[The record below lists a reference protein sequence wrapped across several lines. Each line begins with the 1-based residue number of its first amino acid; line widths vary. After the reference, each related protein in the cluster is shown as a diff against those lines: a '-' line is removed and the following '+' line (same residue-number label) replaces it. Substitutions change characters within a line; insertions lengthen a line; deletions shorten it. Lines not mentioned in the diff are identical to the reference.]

1 MITLEQLLR
10 QAVEMRASDLHLEV
24 GSRPALR
31 VQSDIRFLDLDP
43 LTSEMVDEMILPLL
57 SEEQYDT
64 FIHCGDVDFSH
75 ELPGISRFRVSALN
89 HYRGRGAVF
98 RVIPNEIPTLAGLGL
113 PPVLEKVANLDKG
126 LVIVAGPTGCGKSTT
141 LAAMLGQINERR
153 SAHVLTIED
162 PIEYIHPFR
171 RSYIEQRELGQHAVS
186 FADALRASLR
196 ESPDVVMVGEMRDLD
211 TMREALRAAETGY
224 LVFST
229 LHTNSAAQTLNRIV
243 DVFPPDEQH
252 QIRSL
257 LSGSLKAVVC
267 QQLLPRKSGG
277 RVAAMEIMLVNMGIA
292 GLIREGKT
300 SQIGSFLLMGRSE
313 GMQTLDLH
321 LVELLQSKQ
330 ISLEVA
336 YAFSTN
342 PEVLARHGYERRG
355 LARAPHFPDA

>member
-31 VQSDIRFLDLDP
+31 VQSDIRFLDVDP

-57 SEEQYDT
+57 NEEQYDT
-64 FIHCGDVDFSH
+64 FIRRGDVDFSH
-75 ELPGISRFRVSALN
+75 DLPGVSRFRVNALN

-98 RVIPNEIPTLAGLGL
+98 RVIPNEIPTLSGLGL

-126 LVIVAGPTGCGKSTT
+126 LIIVAGPTGCGKSTT
-141 LAAMLGQINERR
+141 LAAMLGQINDRR
-153 SAHVLTIED
+153 AAHVITIED

-171 RSYIEQRELGQHAVS
+171 RSYIEQRELGSHATS

-321 LVELLQSKQ
+321 LVDLLQSNQ

-336 YAFSTN
+336 YGFSTN
-342 PEVLARHGYERRG
+342 PEVLVRHGYERRYS
-355 LARAPHFPDA
+355 ARAPHFQG

>member
-1 MITLEQLLR
+1 MQ
-10 QAVEMRASDLHLEV
+10 M
-24 GSRPALR
+24 
-31 VQSDIRFLDLDP
+31 
-43 LTSEMVDEMILPLL
+43 
-57 SEEQYDT
+57 
-64 FIHCGDVDFSH
+64 
-75 ELPGISRFRVSALN
+75 
-89 HYRGRGAVF
+89 
-98 RVIPNEIPTLAGLGL
+98 GLGL

-126 LVIVAGPTGCGKSTT
+126 LIIVAGPTGCGKSTT
-141 LAAMLGQINERR
+141 LAAMLGQINDRR
-153 SAHVLTIED
+153 AAHVITIED

-171 RSYIEQRELGQHAVS
+171 RSYIEQRELGSHATS

-321 LVELLQSKQ
+321 LVDLLQSNQ
-330 ISLEVA
+330 ISLEIA
-336 YAFSTN
+336 YAFATN
-342 PEVLARHGYERRG
+342 PEVLVRHGYERRYS
-355 LARAPHFPDA
+355 ARAPHFQG

>member
-1 MITLEQLLR
+1 
-10 QAVEMRASDLHLEV
+10 
-24 GSRPALR
+24 
-31 VQSDIRFLDLDP
+31 
-43 LTSEMVDEMILPLL
+43 
-57 SEEQYDT
+57 
-64 FIHCGDVDFSH
+64 
-75 ELPGISRFRVSALN
+75 
-89 HYRGRGAVF
+89 
-98 RVIPNEIPTLAGLGL
+98 
-113 PPVLEKVANLDKG
+113 
-126 LVIVAGPTGCGKSTT
+126 
-141 LAAMLGQINERR
+141 
-153 SAHVLTIED
+153 
-162 PIEYIHPFR
+162 
-171 RSYIEQRELGQHAVS
+171 
-186 FADALRASLR
+186 LR

-321 LVELLQSKQ
+321 LVDLLQTNQ

-336 YAFSTN
+336 HAFSTN
-342 PEVLARHGYERRG
+342 PEVLVRHGYERRYST
-355 LARAPHFPDA
+355 RASHFSG